1 MHQMVSRTSG
11 TGWWITPNG
20 NPEACGGEEKTNR
33 HILPDN
39 SNVGMIVHKGC
50 IRKSIASGRP
60 CVGRFPSLIK
70 MRMYSFVQPGRTCT
84 IILPNTGLLRLDH
97 LKRT

>member
-1 MHQMVSRTSG
+1 MEFSKEAARPCIRWFLKRASG

-50 IRKSIASGRP
+50 IRKGMLQVVLALAVFR
-60 CVGRFPSLIK
+60 V
-70 MRMYSFVQPGRTCT
+70 
-84 IILPNTGLLRLDH
+84 
-97 LKRT
+97 